1 MQLICT
7 QLEFRNQELDAI
19 NIALR
24 KDMTAK
30 FKGVCD
36 ELDEEVLNHEKFVCI
51 EKRRFLSSDDIDPL
65 DKKPKQ

>member
-7 QLEFRNQELDAI
+7 QLELRNQELDAI

-36 ELDEEVLNHEKFVCI
+36 ELDEEVVNHEKFV
-51 EKRRFLSSDDIDPL
+51 LH
-65 DKKPKQ
+65 